1 MRLQIDRRFEETAFG
16 IAKAV
21 IGVAL
26 ALTPWVLGFTAAL
39 AAALNGW
46 IVGAAIA
53 LLAVATLFWAN
64 RWAPSAHLAL
74 GVWAIVAP
82 FLLGFSAMT
91 AAFAAHMIA
100 GIPVAAIAALELWFI
115 HNRPMKTA

>member
-1 MRLQIDRRFEETAFG
+1 MRLQIDRRFEETAFD

-53 LLAVATLFWAN
+53 LLAVATLFRAN
-64 RWAPSAHLAL
+64 QWAPWAHLAL
-74 GVWAIVAP
+74 GVWAIAAP
-82 FLLGFSAMT
+82 FLLSFSAIT
-91 AAFAAHMIA
+91 AAFGAHMIA
-100 GIPVAAIAALELWFI
+100 GILVAAIAALELWFI
-115 HNRPMKTA
+115 HNRPMRTV